1 MFSKQR
7 KEVEENCGKKEVRIV
22 KKKQMD
28 KNEQEEEGQ
37 IKKWENKMAQK
48 EGWEREE
55 VKLE

>member
-1 MFSKQR
+1 
-7 KEVEENCGKKEVRIV
+7 
-22 KKKQMD
+22 MD
-28 KNEQEEEGQ
+28 KNVQEEEGQ